1 MPTVFVRRGGF
12 TFCCLLAG
20 LRFLTGPTAPPAFG
34 AQYEACKFFSELP
47 DDCAGAELR
56 KFDNL
61 RNYRYEEIDLFARDP
76 LKKVL
81 YVSTYN
87 TTGQNGGE
95 DSRDSAP
102 KAIAQSVDS
111 KRVAKQFQALSA
123 AISPPRYWTL
133 DWLSDRVGEV
143 RNFGGLDAAWMG
155 NSLAPRLPQ
164 PASRAPWPIAACWWR
179 ERRSKASRKDRRSIF
194 STIPRAEP
202 GSWSPTPTKTV
213 PA

>member
-95 DSRDSAP
+95 DSRD
-102 KAIAQSVDS
+102 
-111 KRVAKQFQALSA
+111 
-123 AISPPRYWTL
+123 
-133 DWLSDRVGEV
+133 
-143 RNFGGLDAAWMG
+143 
-155 NSLAPRLPQ
+155 
-164 PASRAPWPIAACWWR
+164 WR
-179 ERRSKASRKDRRSIF
+179 QRRSRKASTRSGWQNNSRRF
-194 STIPRAEP
+194 RPRSVRRATGRLIGFRT
-202 GSWSPTPTKTV
+202 GS
-213 PA
+213 AR